1 MRVYTLYLSTYN
13 SVPAN
18 NGVVSIDKSNIANAS
33 WMIDWDGLFK
43 GDQNKFSRCNL
54 RFHLITNSWAGT
66 GTNFDNF
73 SAPVSCNLPS
83 MYHSATSTG
92 TTLAI
97 VHPET
102 VRTGGS
108 THCINF
114 STLQNAYGVD
124 INVPTGVSQFT
135 FTFNAN
141 DTFAVSTIPS
151 VLTGYILLLQFE
163 LSNDGDT

>member
-18 NGVVSIDKSNIANAS
+18 NGIVPIDKSNIANAS
-33 WMIDWDGLFK
+33 WLIDWNGLFK
-43 GDQNKFSRCNL
+43 GDQTLYKRCNV

-73 SAPVSCNLPS
+73 SVPVSCNLPS
-83 MYHSATSTG
+83 MYHSSTSTG

-114 STLQNAYGVD
+114 NTLQNAQGVD
-124 INVPTGVSQFT
+124 ISIPTGVGQFT

-141 DTFAVSTIPS
+141 DTFAVSTITT

-163 LSNDGDT
+163 LSEERE